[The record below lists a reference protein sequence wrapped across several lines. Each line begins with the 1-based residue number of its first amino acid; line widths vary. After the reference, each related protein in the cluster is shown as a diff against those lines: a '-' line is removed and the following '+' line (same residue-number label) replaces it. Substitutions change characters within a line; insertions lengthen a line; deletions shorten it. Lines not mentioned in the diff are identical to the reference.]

1 VHHRFASTI
10 ARVLLLAS
18 AIALPA
24 SAAQAEALL
33 LVDAQTGK
41 VLRSENA
48 AHQWYPASLSK
59 LMTTYVTL
67 KAVKDGRIRLDNL
80 VTVSAHALAQS
91 PSKMG
96 FPVGTRMTV
105 DNALKMLLVHSAND
119 MAVVLA
125 EGVDGSVDKFADEMN
140 QASARLGMTQSHWHN
155 PNGLPDELQVT
166 SARDLAILARA
177 LMHDFPE
184 YDFYWHIP
192 AIKFGKRVMRN
203 YNKLIDRYPGA
214 DGMKTGFTCASG
226 YNLIASAT
234 RNGRRLIAIVLGATS
249 GRARNETAAKM
260 LEGGFNGGNALGW
273 LMPSLGTVEGLQPVA
288 GSPPDLHD
296 RICGGHRHG
305 SEDDDTPVTG
315 PANLVEG
322 AANAYASIFSG
333 ANLLSSGDKQGSLL
347 GPLSPSEPVVVTV
360 MAPPGAPQDPD
371 ALLGGG
377 RKRRVIVHR
386 HKGRKAAVINVA
398 THSGKEKEK
407 PTAQRAE
414 KEPSAKPQAVRRTPA
429 AHPRKPAAAKPK
441 PAKGARATPVPAHR
455 TAASQ

>member
-1 VHHRFASTI
+1 
-10 ARVLLLAS
+10 
-18 AIALPA
+18 
-24 SAAQAEALL
+24 
-33 LVDAQTGK
+33 
-41 VLRSENA
+41 
-48 AHQWYPASLSK
+48 
-59 LMTTYVTL
+59 MTTYVTL

-80 VTVSAHALAQS
+80 VTVSATALSQA

-125 EGVDGSVDKFADEMN
+125 EGVDGSVEKFADEMN
-140 QASARLGMTQSHWHN
+140 QTSQRLGMTQSHWHN
-155 PNGLPDELQVT
+155 PNGLPDEQQVT

-177 LMHDFPE
+177 LMHEFPE

-192 AIKFGKRVMRN
+192 AIKFGHRVMRN

-234 RNGRRLIAIVLGATS
+234 RNGRRLIAIVLGASS

-296 RICGGHRHG
+296 RICGGRRHN
-305 SEDDDTPVTG
+305 SEDDDTPAPG
-315 PANLVEG
+315 PTNLVEG

-333 ANLLSSGDKQGSLL
+333 ANLLGSGDKQGSLL
-347 GPLSPSEPVVVTV
+347 GPLVSSSEPVVVTV
-360 MAPPGAPQDPD
+360 MAPPGAPKDPD
-371 ALLGGG
+371 ALIGGG
-377 RKRRVIVHR
+377 RKRRVIVR
-386 HKGRKAAVINVA
+386 GHKGRKSAVISVA
-398 THSGKEKEK
+398 KHAQSDKGKEKPVAK
-407 PTAQRAE
+407 AAE
-414 KEPSAKPQAVRRTPA
+414 KESAAQPRAKRRVR
-429 AHPRKPAAAKPK
+429 AHPHKPAAEKAK
-441 PAKGARATPVPAHR
+441 PAKGARATQAPAHR
-455 TAASQ
+455 TAAVK